1 MTPEEHVTV
10 TLLKTKKSQKAL
22 YTLATLNNP
31 GAKSQLLHELPLLV
45 KYKAKIQLRNFSQVC
60 DLNVTSS
67 KI

>member
-10 TLLKTKKSQKAL
+10 TLLKTKNSQKAL
-22 YTLATLNNP
+22 HTLATVNNP
-31 GAKSQLLHELPLLV
+31 GAKSQLLYELPSLV

-60 DLNVTSS
+60 DFNVTSS